1 MAIPKTK
8 KEKYKDYFTYAQ
20 YKTWSDDERW
30 ELIEGEAYNMS
41 PAPGTTHQTVSGEV
55 FSIIHNYL
63 EDKPCRVFAAP
74 FDIFLP
80 DEDEPEDEINTI
92 VQPDIVVLCDDEKLS
107 EKGITGPP
115 DIVIEILS
123 PSSMTR
129 DQITKRD
136 LYEKK
141 GIKEYWIFDPAGKI
155 VWKYVLINGEYGK
168 PDVFDYK
175 STHSFKVLP
184 ELSLNLTKVF
194 GMENYKEEADEKKP
208 GYSKNSKENRL

>member
-1 MAIPKTK
+1 MAVPKK
-8 KEKYKDYFTYAQ
+8 KYKDYFTYAQ

-41 PAPGTTHQTVSGEV
+41 PAPGTTHQTVSGEI
-55 FSIIHNYL
+55 FRIIANYL
-63 EDKPCRVFAAP
+63 ENKPCRVFAAP

-80 DEDEPEDEINTI
+80 EKDEPEDKISTI

-123 PSSMTR
+123 SSSITR
-129 DQITKRD
+129 DQITKRN

-141 GIKEYWIFDPAGKI
+141 GVKEYWIIDPAGKI
-155 VWKYVLINGEYGK
+155 VWKYFLINGEYGK
-168 PDVFDYK
+168 PEVFDYK
-175 STHSFKVLP
+175 GTPSFHALP
-184 ELSLNLTKVF
+184 ELSLNLKKVF
-194 GMENYKEEADEKKP
+194 GMENYKETAEERKP
-208 GYSKNSKENRL
+208 GYSKGREAVH

>member
-1 MAIPKTK
+1 MAIPKAQ
-8 KEKYKDYFTYAQ
+8 EERYSDYFTYAQ
-20 YKTWSDDERW
+20 YKNWSDDERW

-41 PAPGTTHQTVSGEV
+41 PAPGAEHQRI
-55 FSIIHNYL
+55 SIELSRQIANYL
-63 EDKPCRVFAAP
+63 ENKPCRVFAAP

-80 DEDEPEDEINTI
+80 DGDESEDEINTI
-92 VQPDIVVLCDDEKLS
+92 VQPDIVVLCDDKKLS

-141 GIKEYWIFDPAGKI
+141 GVKEYWIFDPAGKI
-155 VWKYVLINGEYGK
+155 VWKYSLSNGEYGK
-168 PDVFDYK
+168 PGVFDYK
-175 STHSFKVLP
+175 GTLSFHVLP
-184 ELSLNLTKVF
+184 ELSLNLAKIF
-194 GMENYKEEADEKKP
+194 GMENYKEVAEEKRP
-208 GYSKNSKENRL
+208 GYSKNS

>member
-1 MAIPKTK
+1 MAVP

-20 YKTWSDDERW
+20 YKNWSDDEKW

-55 FSIIHNYL
+55 FRIIANYL
-63 EDKPCRVFAAP
+63 DDKPCRVFAAP

-80 DEDEPEDEINTI
+80 EKDEPEDEISTI

-136 LYEKK
+136 LYEKR
-141 GIKEYWIFDPAGKI
+141 GVKEYWIIDPAGKI
-155 VWKYVLINGEYGK
+155 VWKYSLSNGEYGK
-168 PDVFDYK
+168 PEVFDYK
-175 STHSFKVLP
+175 GTPSFQAMP

-194 GMENYKEEADEKKP
+194 GMENYKETVEEKRP